1 MTRRTARSFL
11 LGACLSLGLIAQAP
25 AGNGAQL
32 WLLVLDGRGGPV
44 GDLKPDEV
52 ELKVGG
58 KVRPLAE
65 LKSPDQLAAAT
76 QSWILV
82 FEPIRD
88 PSYRAIAF
96 TAAADFLTK
105 VPEGDQ
111 VFIVARG
118 KDSLE
123 SLLPGLSTDRAAWA
137 KALARVP
144 AMLPESLTGVPTGKL
159 EGLGFQPF
167 PKLAPPQPGGQEALT
182 ALLARFKTGTIAWA
196 GGTPDQKGRTA
207 QDRVNLNDS
216 AMVSGLVQAVGRE
229 MKTVEALLD
238 SLASV
243 PGQKHMIVFSHC
255 ESDDLNQPSIRTSM
269 NRKWSNQRVN
279 GDMGGPAETATLA
292 VRDITIQQ
300 MQLKAKSVQAG
311 VMIYSVAGSSPNITG
326 NMGPLAPDTGGFCF
340 PLRSELESQL
350 GQAMQVFGSRYLLRW
365 APQGTPTPTASIE
378 VSVKRK
384 GARVIAPTLTA
395 AP

>member
-1 MTRRTARSFL
+1 MTRRIARSFL
-11 LGACLSLGLIAQAP
+11 LGACLSLGLVAQAP

-32 WLLVLDGRGGPV
+32 WLLVMDGRGGPV
-44 GDLKPDEV
+44 GDLKPDEI

-58 KVRPLAE
+58 KVRPVAE
-65 LKSPDQLAAAT
+65 LKTPNQLATAA
-76 QSWILV
+76 QAWILV

-88 PSYRAIAF
+88 PSLRAIAF

-123 SLLPGLSTDRAAWA
+123 SLLPGLSLDRTAWA
-137 KALARVP
+137 KALERVP
-144 AMLPESLTGVPTGKL
+144 AMLPESLTGLSTGKL
-159 EGLGFQPF
+159 EGQGFQLF
-167 PKLAPPQPGGQEALT
+167 PKLAAPQPGGQEALN
-182 ALLARFKTGTIAWA
+182 ALLARFKTGATTWA
-196 GGTPDQKGRTA
+196 GGTTDQKGRSA
-207 QDRVNLNDS
+207 LDRLNLNDS
-216 AMVSGLVQAVGRE
+216 AMVSGFVQAVGRE
-229 MKTVEALLD
+229 MKTLESLLD
-238 SLASV
+238 SLAPV

-255 ESDDLNQPSIRTSM
+255 ESDDLNQPSLRAAM
-269 NRKWSNQRVN
+269 NQNWSKQRVK
-279 GDMGGPAETATLA
+279 GDLGGPGETATLA

-300 MQLKAKSVQAG
+300 LQLKAKSVKAG
-311 VMIYSVAGSSPNITG
+311 VMIYSVAGSSPNVTG

-340 PLRSELESQL
+340 PLRAELESQL
-350 GQAMQVFGSRYLLRW
+350 GQAMQVFGSRYLVRW
-365 APQGTPTPTASIE
+365 APLGTPTPTASIE
-378 VSVKRK
+378 ITVKRK